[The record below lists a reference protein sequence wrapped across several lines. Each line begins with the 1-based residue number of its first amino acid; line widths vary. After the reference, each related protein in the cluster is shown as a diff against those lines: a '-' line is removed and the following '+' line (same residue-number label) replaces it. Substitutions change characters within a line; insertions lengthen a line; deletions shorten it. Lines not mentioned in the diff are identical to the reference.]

1 MPKQRRLIFLGVLAC
16 LHSTQSWRRLVIAS
30 IESCNDSLN
39 RITRH
44 VQHIVR
50 SLHIMT
56 TIIIASIER
65 FVESHH
71 SAHAAH
77 SATGQPTALSPS
89 LSVSVSVSL
98 SLCLSVTLSMS
109 VSQSVSLS
117 FCLSLSHSHIQ
128 YQPEPE
134 SGGFQKCI
142 YLYLYLYQSIYLSI
156 YLSI

>member
-1 MPKQRRLIFLGVLAC
+1 MLVCLFAQHAVVAAAGDSIHRVVQRFVESHRSAA
-16 LHSTQSWRRLVIAS
+16 HSAQSA
-30 IESCNDSLN
+30 
-39 RITRH
+39 
-44 VQHIVR
+44 QHAVVGTIMM
-50 SLHIMT
+50 MT

-65 FVESHH
+65 LVESHRN
-71 SAHAAH
+71 AHAAH